1 MQNHCIA
8 LFFYLLT
15 NIFIII
21 CKVYAH
27 LRLFYIKNNKSFRII
42 YSKNNTIMKNKH
54 LQKRSNTV
62 KQKVIIESLVFQTN
76 WGLKKLYEAP
86 NDFIETLVKIELD
99 YIVELNLFED
109 LLMIK
114 KFVDDVKSTF
124 DIEPVAERG
133 DFCRSPVAIALG
145 IGKVDDITKIRTP
158 IAWHELLAKK
168 LLSIYYPT
176 DMRNSIAD
184 YAKNNGYN
192 TSTYFGKP
200 MIKFNVIFLLLER
213 AR

>member
-1 MQNHCIA
+1 
-8 LFFYLLT
+8 
-15 NIFIII
+15 
-21 CKVYAH
+21 
-27 LRLFYIKNNKSFRII
+27 
-42 YSKNNTIMKNKH
+42 MKNKH
-54 LQKRSNTV
+54 QKKQSNAV
-62 KQKVIIESLVFQTN
+62 KQKVMIDSLIFQTN
-76 WGLKKLYEAP
+76 WGIKKIYNSPTDSVISMANAEL
-86 NDFIETLVKIELD
+86 NSIIELK
-99 YIVELNLFED
+99 LFED

-114 KFVDDVKSTF
+114 KFVDDVKSAF
-124 DIEPVAERG
+124 SIEPVAGRG

-145 IGKVDDITKIRTP
+145 IGKVDDITKIRTH

-192 TSTYFGKP
+192 TSTYLGKP

>member
-8 LFFYLLT
+8 L
-15 NIFIII
+15 NFIP
-21 CKVYAH
+21 KLKFLPRYAVFLH
-27 LRLFYIKNNKSFRII
+27 PFVLFYIKNNKSFRII
-42 YSKNNTIMKNKH
+42 YSKSNTIMKNKH
-54 LQKRSNTV
+54 LQKRNNII
-62 KQKVIIESLVFQTN
+62 KQKAMIESLFFQTN
-76 WGLKKLYEAP
+76 WGLKRLYETK
-86 NDFIETLVKIELD
+86 NDFIETLVKTELD

-133 DFCRSPVAIALG
+133 DFCRSPVSIALG

>member
-1 MQNHCIA
+1 
-8 LFFYLLT
+8 
-15 NIFIII
+15 
-21 CKVYAH
+21 
-27 LRLFYIKNNKSFRII
+27 
-42 YSKNNTIMKNKH
+42 MKNKH
-54 LQKRSNTV
+54 LQKRNNTI
-62 KQKVIIESLVFQTN
+62 KQKAMIESLVFQTN

-86 NDFIETLVKIELD
+86 NDFIETLVKTELD

-176 DMRNSIAD
+176 DMRNSIGD
-184 YAKNNGYN
+184 YAKQNGYN
-192 TSTYFGKP
+192 VSTYLGEP
-200 MIKFNVIFLLLER
+200 IIKLNKVFLLLER
-213 AR
+213 VR

>member
-8 LFFYLLT
+8 L
-15 NIFIII
+15 NIIRKLKFLPR
-21 CKVYAH
+21 YAVFTH
-27 LRLFYIKNNKSFRII
+27 TFRLFYIKNNKSFRII

-54 LQKRSNTV
+54 LQKRGNTV

-76 WGLKKLYEAP
+76 WGLKRLYEPP
-86 NDFIETLVKIELD
+86 NDFIGTLVKAELD

-176 DMRNSIAD
+176 DMRNSIVE
-184 YAKNNGYN
+184 YARKNEYN

>member
-1 MQNHCIA
+1 
-8 LFFYLLT
+8 
-15 NIFIII
+15 
-21 CKVYAH
+21 
-27 LRLFYIKNNKSFRII
+27 
-42 YSKNNTIMKNKH
+42 MKNRH
-54 LQKRSNTV
+54 LQNRSNAI
-62 KQKVIIESLVFQTN
+62 KQKALIESLIFQTN
-76 WGLKKLYEAP
+76 WGIKKIYGSPE
-86 NDFIETLVKIELD
+86 DSITEMVKTELD
-99 YIVELNLFED
+99 CIVELNLFED

-114 KFVDDVKSTF
+114 KFVDDVKSAF
-124 DIEPVAERG
+124 SIEPVAERG
-133 DFCRSPVAIALG
+133 DFCRSQVAIALG